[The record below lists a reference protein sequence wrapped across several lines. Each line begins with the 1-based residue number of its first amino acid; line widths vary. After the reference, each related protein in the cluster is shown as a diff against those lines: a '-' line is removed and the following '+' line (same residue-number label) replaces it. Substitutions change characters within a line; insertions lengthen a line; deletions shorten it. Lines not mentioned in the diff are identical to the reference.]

1 MISPVFFGLRSVF
14 LFAARHA
21 GCGDAVRLAQTT
33 PLATVSRQ
41 VPLAS
46 PLWAGL
52 ALFLLFFALPPACP
66 FGADPAQA
74 APDYERPYAQP

>member
-1 MISPVFFGLRSVF
+1 MVSPVFFGLRSVF

-21 GCGDAVRLAQTT
+21 GRGDAVRLAQTA

-46 PLWAGL
+46 PLSV
-52 ALFLLFFALPPACP
+52 
-66 FGADPAQA
+66 
-74 APDYERPYAQP
+74 R

>member
-1 MISPVFFGLRSVF
+1 MVSPVFFGLRSVF

-21 GCGDAVRLAQTT
+21 GRGDAARLAQTT

-46 PLWAGL
+46 PLWVGL
-52 ALFLLFFALPPACP
+52 ALFLLFFHS
-66 FGADPAQA
+66 A
-74 APDYERPYAQP
+74 A